1 MSSTDVLNTTGSAAF
16 QFPEMKVY
24 LGASDGSAPP
34 DSSPTVFSNVY
45 CSRVVQS
52 ASGSRLDYAELT
64 WGLTDHL
71 INRTQPA
78 NFARMV
84 DVRIPTSPTELKIH
98 RGDYVRESMR
108 LDAAEESLTAQSQMR
123 HYHFGDPLTHY
134 RVWSSKEQDLV
145 SIQDDIV
152 FNPTVDGKTEFNR
165 STISLTSTDHNLVTG
180 QPYAWTHPEMCD
192 SDSGETY
199 NEQERGEWSL
209 ADAVA
214 SLLYHLNSAKTF
226 IDYPDYAT
234 LQSILSI
241 GPKLR
246 DVRIPLGTSLPAA
259 LDTILIPHGFN
270 WYLNYT
276 TASKPTIAIF
286 RIGSGT
292 TKSLK
297 LQAPG
302 GTLDLTQSNVN
313 RLSIDSNI
321 ADSFNQVT
329 VIGDFI
335 RREVT
340 LPLYPAWSADTDT
353 LEPYQLAK
361 DGPDFDDNQ
370 STWRLWIANE
380 AGDLDPLVQRL
391 GQYPTVPQ
399 LADEEVFDAV
409 VDHRRTI
416 EDPITRITLDP
427 ASGAGA
433 NATRD
438 QRIPVLVEY
447 STDAAP
453 PYLWKPAEDGWSVKI
468 CPDQIGVYFDGHDIP
483 VELYEAGNNH
493 RLRITG
499 VVAGDTRLKVTA
511 TRSATNAVNGRT
523 FEKVLFM
530 PDKWQD
536 IKRQPNFGFA
546 SRFVHGDYPA
556 DERDDTAAAL
566 AYAEKIRDQ
575 NHFADLSCEF
585 RLPGWHDEYKIG
597 DLLSEVDGR
606 ELSLNAAPAGST
618 VNRYVQIVER
628 RFEMG
633 SAGPE
638 TVLIVDRGVTQ

>member
-64 WGLTDHL
+64 WGLTGHL

-123 HYHFGDPLTHY
+123 HYHFGDSLTGY
-134 RVWSSKEQDLV
+134 KVWSSHEQNLV
-145 SIQDDIV
+145 TVQDDIV

-165 STISLTSTDHNLVTG
+165 SSISLASTDHNLVTG
-180 QPYAWTHPEMCD
+180 HPFAWTHPEMCD
-192 SDSGETY
+192 SDSGEAY
-199 NEQERGEWSL
+199 NEQERLEWTL
-209 ADAVA
+209 ALAVD
-214 SLLYHLNSAKTF
+214 SLLYHLNSAKAF

-321 ADSFNQVT
+321 ADSFNTVT
-329 VIGDFI
+329 VLGDYI

-361 DGPDFDDNQ
+361 DGPDFEDNQ

-391 GQYPTVPQ
+391 GQYPTVPNW
-399 LADEEVFDAV
+399 LYVFDNFV
-409 VDHRRTI
+409 PHRRTI
-416 EDPITRITLDP
+416 EDPITVISLDP
-427 ASGAGA
+427 ASGSGS

-453 PYLWKPAEDGWSVKI
+453 PYAWKPVEDGWSVKI
-468 CPDQIGVYFDGHDIP
+468 CGDQIGVYFDGHDIP

-499 VVAGDTRLKVTA
+499 VVAGDARVKATA
-511 TRSATNAVNGRT
+511 TRSTTNAVNGRT
-523 FEKVLFM
+523 FEKVLAM

-536 IKRQPNFGFA
+536 IKRQPDGDYQ
-546 SRFVHGDYPA
+546 SRFVGGGYPA
-556 DERDDTAAAL
+556 QERDDTAAAL

-597 DLLSEVDGR
+597 DLLTEVDGR
-606 ELSLNAAPAGST
+606 ELSLNAAPSTST

>member
-1 MSSTDVLNTTGSAAF
+1 MSSTDVLNTSGLQAF

-64 WGLTDHL
+64 WGLTAHL

-108 LDAAEESLTAQSQMR
+108 LDATEESLTAQSQMR
-123 HYHFGDPLTHY
+123 AYHFGNALTGY
-134 RVWSSKEQDLV
+134 KVWNEHEQEGV
-145 SIQDDIV
+145 TIEDDVV
-152 FNPTVDGKTEFNR
+152 FNPTIDGRTQFNR
-165 STISLTSTDHNLVTG
+165 SNLSFTTWLPG
-180 QPYAWTHPEMCD
+180 SPYAWTHPEMCD
-192 SDSGETY
+192 SDNGETFNGQSRAEWTLPQAVHSMLTLL
-199 NEQERGEWSL
+199 NE
-209 ADAVA
+209 
-214 SLLYHLNSAKTF
+214 AKPF
-226 IDYPDYAT
+226 IDYPNLAAIEAVLT
-234 LQSILSI
+234 SP
-241 GPKLR
+241 PKLR
-246 DVRIPLGTSLPAA
+246 DVRIPLGTHLPAA
-259 LDTILIPHGFN
+259 LDTLLIPHGYN

-276 TASKPTIAIF
+276 TASKPTIAF
-286 RIGSGT
+286 FKIGAGT
-292 TKSLK
+292 VKTLK
-297 LQAPG
+297 MQAPG
-302 GTLDLTQSNVN
+302 AVLDLTQSNVN

-321 ADSFNQVT
+321 ADSFNTVT
-329 VIGDFI
+329 VLGDYI

-340 LPLYPAWSADTDT
+340 LPLYPAWSADTDAM
-353 LEPYQLAK
+353 EPYQLAK
-361 DGPDFDDNQ
+361 DGPDFEDNQ

-391 GQYPTVPQ
+391 GKYPIVPNW
-399 LADEEVFDAV
+399 LHVFDTFV
-409 VDHRRTI
+409 PHRRTI
-416 EDPITRITLDP
+416 EDPITVISLDP
-427 ASGAGA
+427 ASGSGS
-433 NATRD
+433 NTNRD

-447 STDAAP
+447 CTDAEAP
-453 PYLWKPAEDGWSVKI
+453 YAWKPAEDGWSVKI
-468 CPDQIGVYFDGHDIP
+468 CGDQIGVYFDGHDIP
-483 VELYEAGNNH
+483 VELHNAGNKH
-493 RLRITG
+493 QLRITG
-499 VVAGDTRLKVTA
+499 VVAGDARVKATA
-511 TRSATNAVNGRT
+511 TRSATNAVNGRA
-523 FEKVLFM
+523 FEKVLAM

-536 IKRQPNFGFA
+536 VKRQVAGDFQ
-546 SRFVHGDYPA
+546 SRFVVSGYPA
-556 DERDDTAAAL
+556 EERNDAAAAL

-606 ELSLNAAPAGST
+606 ELSLNAAPSTST

-633 SAGPE
+633 LSGPE
-638 TVLIVDRGVTQ
+638 TVLIVDRGVAQ